1 MAHDPSFPPPAP
13 PPVDLD
19 GISPELT
26 GWEDPA
32 ARLRASLS
40 NDELQLFAQPVLRL
54 SGKNDFPMAE
64 ILVRMREEENKMLP
78 PGEFLPVFEHCR
90 MMPALDRWVVRNV
103 IENLSRPPAKG
114 MTLTVN
120 ISSQTIEDMDFLPYV
135 AGELVRREVDAKAVC
150 FEIDEVDTLARPEAA
165 AKFAATAR
173 RFGCRVLIDGFGQR
187 SVTFNAFT
195 ALQASFVKVDGSIVR
210 RILTTPSAASKL
222 SAIVRVGSVMHIEV
236 IAECVESQEI
246 LDKLRTL
253 GVGYAQGFGI
263 ALPRAVDRRLNAATP

>member
-1 MAHDPSFPPPAP
+1 MAHDTSFPPPARQP
-13 PPVDLD
+13 ADLD
-19 GISPELT
+19 GISTELT

-32 ARLRASLS
+32 AHLHAALAN
-40 NDELQLFAQPVLRL
+40 NDLQLFVQPILRL
-54 SGKNDFPMAE
+54 SGNKDFPMAE
-64 ILVRMREEENKMLP
+64 TLVRLREEENKLLP

-103 IENLSRPPAKG
+103 IDNLSRPPAKG

-120 ISSQTIEDMDFLPYV
+120 ISGQTIEDADFLPYV
-135 AGELVRREVDAKAVC
+135 AGELVRRDVDAKAIC
-150 FEIDEVDTLARPEAA
+150 FEIDEIDTLARPEAA

-173 RFGCRVLIDGFGQR
+173 RFGCRVLIDSFGRR

-222 SAIVRVGSVMHIEV
+222 SAIARVGSVMKIEV
-236 IAECVESQEI
+236 IAECVETQEI
-246 LDKLRTL
+246 LDKLRAL

-263 ALPRAVDRRLNAATP
+263 ALPRAVEHSQRAA

>member
-1 MAHDPSFPPPAP
+1 MNHDNRFPPPAP
-13 PPVDLD
+13 PPVEPDD
-19 GISPELT
+19 VSAELT

-32 ARLRASLS
+32 ARLRASLD

-54 SGKNDFPMAE
+54 GGKNDFPIAE

-90 MMPALDRWVVRNV
+90 MMPALDRWVARHV
-103 IENLSRPPAKG
+103 IANLSHPPAKG

-120 ISSQTIEDMDFLPYV
+120 ISSQTIEDLDFLPYV
-135 AGELVRREVDAKAVC
+135 AGQLVRHEVEAKALC

-173 RFGCRVLIDGFGQR
+173 RFGCRVLIDGFGRR

-222 SAIVRVGSVMHIEV
+222 SAIVKVGSVMRIDV
-236 IAECVESQEI
+236 IAECVETQEI
-246 LDKLRTL
+246 LDKLRAL

-263 ALPRAVDRRLNAATP
+263 ALPRSIDRRLNAT